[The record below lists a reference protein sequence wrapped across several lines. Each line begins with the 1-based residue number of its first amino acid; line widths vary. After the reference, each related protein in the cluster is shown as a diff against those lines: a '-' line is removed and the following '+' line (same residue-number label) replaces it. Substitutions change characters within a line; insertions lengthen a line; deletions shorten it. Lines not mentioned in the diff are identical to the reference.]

1 MEVSLE
7 KVCIAGRA
15 DEFWPA
21 EPTIFEML
29 LSERLVAEG
38 RERRRARLESRERT
52 VDALSAAAFL
62 AAACAIA
69 LWVPSNR
76 DADPL
81 LVIGLVAAFAVVCR
95 VRFEFGYG
103 YVSPEQLLF
112 VPILLLLPLN
122 LVPLLAAAGWLLST
136 TPEYLRGE
144 WHRERSVTCIADSW
158 FSVGPVLVLAA
169 LAPGEPRLAD
179 VEIYFLALVA
189 QQATDF
195 AWSLTRHLLVETTP
209 VMPWVRV
216 YVSAIR
222 VDAVL
227 SILGFVVSLVAS
239 GEPLVLATL
248 GPLVWLLAV
257 FSRDRRE
264 RYSAV
269 LELHRAYRGT
279 VMLLVDVIESEDGY
293 TADHSRSVVELV
305 QAVAQRMGVDA
316 TQRQELEFAA
326 LLHDVGKIAIPKE
339 ILNKPSS
346 LSHEEFEIMKT
357 HTIEGQFMLDRVGG
371 VLGRVGEMV
380 RSCHERWDGRGYPDG
395 LKGEEIPLAARIVF
409 VCDAYNAMTT
419 DRPYRAAMSEE
430 AAVAELISNAGTQF
444 DPEAVEALVAAV
456 QEGLSERGSVDGVR
470 AVLARAQVPQGVGI
484 SS

>member
-1 MEVSLE
+1 LQRWGDDF
-7 KVCIAGRA
+7 CR
-15 DEFWPA
+15 P
-21 EPTIFEML
+21 EPTIFGML

-38 RERRRARLESRERT
+38 RERRRLRMEARERI
-52 VDALSAAAFL
+52 VDSASAAAFL
-62 AAACAIA
+62 AAAVAIA
-69 LWVPSNR
+69 LFVPSSR
-76 DADPL
+76 DFDPL
-81 LVIGLVAAFAVVCR
+81 LAIGLVVSFAVVCR

-112 VPILLLLPLN
+112 VPILLLLPLP
-122 LVPLLAAAGWLLST
+122 LVPLLAVTGWLLST

-144 WHRERSVTCIADSW
+144 WHVQRTITCIADCW

-169 LAPGEPRLAD
+169 FAPGDPTLD
-179 VEIYFLALVA
+179 QVGFYLLALAA
-189 QQATDF
+189 QQASDF
-195 AWSLTRHLLVETTP
+195 SWSLTRHVLLETTP
-209 VMPWVRV
+209 VVPWVRV
-216 YVSAIR
+216 YVSAAR

-227 SILGFVVSLVAS
+227 TIIGFVVSLVAV
-239 GEPLVLATL
+239 GEPLVLVTL

-257 FSRDRRE
+257 FSKDRRE

-305 QAVAQRMGVDA
+305 QAVAERMGVDA
-316 TQRQELEFAA
+316 NDRQELEFAA

-346 LSHEEFEIMKT
+346 LSTDEFEIMKT

-419 DRPYRAAMSEE
+419 DRPYRAAMSTDD
-430 AAVAELISNAGTQF
+430 AVAELVTNAGTQF
-444 DPEAVEALVAAV
+444 DPEAVEALVGAV
-456 QEGLSERGSVDGVR
+456 RDGLTERSSVDGVR
-470 AVLARAQVPQGVGI
+470 AVLAGTPQLSHGVNVTP
-484 SS
+484 